1 MFENVLHQSSV
12 SQISDDIK
20 KGCLPNSILL
30 AGPENS
36 GKLTSALELA
46 RILSCAGES
55 STHIHGKWN
64 CDCPKCF
71 LNKELSNPNIILCG
85 PGDCITE
92 ICACKD
98 AFLRQ
103 ALNNSSFLTAT
114 HYLFIRSVRK
124 LTMRFSSVLWEGD
137 DKVSKISALTTEI
150 EENLDKISVSK
161 PLMEGENLRKCL
173 DEIVESCKKLESGFL
188 YDSLPIAQIRR
199 ISSWARLTSD
209 GGKKVVIIENADRM
223 NEGARNALL
232 KILEEPPRDLVFVLT
247 ASRKGSVMATILSR
261 VRPYVFKTRTEQE
274 EREIID
280 RVFHP
285 KYGFSIEGKEA
296 LIEKYLQSFLD
307 VKPEDVKLAARNFYD
322 DLLDGKFPDC
332 QKIVKECNN
341 FDPRLLLKTFLNE
354 LCIYDRELIFSKQ
367 SEMNAVDIESNGKLL
382 ENVKKCWNNVSIFNQ
397 NAASSLEIL
406 VRDFLMLKNIY
417 R

>member
-20 KGCLPNSILL
+20 KGCLPNSILFV
-30 AGPENS
+30 GSENS
-36 GKLTSALELA
+36 GKLTSSLELA

-55 STHIHGKWN
+55 STHIRGKWN
-64 CDCPKCF
+64 CDCPRCS
-71 LNKELSNPNIILCG
+71 LNKELSNPNILLCG
-85 PGDCITE
+85 PRDCITE

-103 ALNNSSFLTAT
+103 ALNNSSFLKAT

-161 PLMEGENLRKCL
+161 PLMEGEDLRKCL
-173 DEIVESCKKLESGFL
+173 DEIIEDCKKLESSFL

-223 NEGARNALL
+223 NEAARNALL

-247 ASRKGSVMATILSR
+247 ATRKGSVMATILSR
-261 VRPYVFKTRTEQE
+261 VRPYFFRNRTVQE
-274 EREIID
+274 EKDIIE

-285 KYGFSIEGKEA
+285 KYGFNIEGKEA

-307 VKPEDVKLAARNFYD
+307 VKPEDVKNEARSFYD
-322 DLLDGKFPDC
+322 AMISGQFPDC
-332 QKIVKECNN
+332 QKIVKNCNN

-367 SEMNAVDIESNGKLL
+367 DGFSAVDTESNGKLL
-382 ENVKKCWNNVSIFNQ
+382 EFVKKCWNNVTVFNQ
-397 NAASSLEIL
+397 SPASSLEL
-406 VRDFLMLKNIY
+406 FMRDFLMLKNIY
-417 R
+417 K